1 MIPRQRRLP
10 LEAMGQV
17 SPSLTHHDKHAHL
30 VMSGNEATMNTL
42 RDAGSRF
49 AAWRPLAQRD
59 FRLLWFGQT
68 ISSLGDQFYL
78 VALPWLIL
86 QLTGSGLKLG
96 AVLLAATI
104 PRVAFQ
110 LVGGAV
116 SDRVP
121 PHKLMLASNVLR
133 GVVCA
138 ILTALTILGVLQ
150 LWHLFV
156 LAAAFGTVDAFFYP
170 ALRTFIPNIVQT
182 EQLAPANALLQGAN
196 MLVKFMGPSLAGLI
210 IAGAGIG
217 LAFGFD
223 TVSFFIAALCL
234 VLMNRKSTV
243 ASVSA
248 AMESSASG
256 PLELSGVVNQTAT
269 PKPRLIASIG
279 EGLGYA
285 WRDPVLRSLI
295 IMVAVIEFS
304 FAGPFT
310 IGLAS
315 LAKEKFAGDSTTF
328 GALLSAL
335 GGGLL
340 LGTMLA
346 GGLKTSLRLGTILI
360 PLSVALSVLL
370 LVLGL
375 APNVYLACL
384 LTGTMGAIGGYLQV
398 LIMVWLQT
406 KPDPQ
411 MRGRVFSIVLLCGF
425 GLTPLSYVIAGA
437 LTQISVNF
445 MFIATAAF
453 LLVVTLFC
461 ALSGITR
468 GLSDA

>member
-1 MIPRQRRLP
+1 LAFS
-10 LEAMGQV
+10 EA
-17 SPSLTHHDKHAHL
+17 A
-30 VMSGNEATMNTL
+30 MSTAT
-42 RDAGSRF
+42 RDGGRF

-59 FRLLWFGQT
+59 FRLLWIGQS
-68 ISSLGDQFYL
+68 ISSFGDQFYL

-86 QLTGSGLKLG
+86 QLTGSSLKLG

-116 SDRVP
+116 SDQVP
-121 PHKLMLASNVLR
+121 PHKLMLVSNLLR
-133 GVVCA
+133 GAVCA
-138 ILTALTILGVLQ
+138 ILTALALLGALQ

-170 ALRTFIPNIVQT
+170 ALRTFIPSIVHVD
-182 EQLAPANALLQGAN
+182 QLAPANALLQGSN
-196 MLVKFMGPSLAGLI
+196 MLVKFMGPSVAGLV
-210 IAGAGIG
+210 IAAASIG

-234 VLMNRKSTV
+234 LLMKRKSI
-243 ASVSA
+243 AGADSA
-248 AMESSASG
+248 AAPSSPSSAGGSAEVSEVAG
-256 PLELSGVVNQTAT
+256 KTSA
-269 PKPRLIASIG
+269 PKARLMASIG
-279 EGLGYA
+279 EGLRYTL
-285 WRDPVLRSLI
+285 RDPVIRSLI

-310 IGLAS
+310 VGLAS
-315 LAKEKFAGDSTTF
+315 LANQKFAGGSTIF

-360 PLSVALSVLL
+360 PMSVALSVLL
-370 LVLGL
+370 LLLGL
-375 APNVYLACL
+375 VSNVYLACL
-384 LTGTMGAIGGYLQV
+384 LTATMGAIGGYLQV
-398 LIMVWLQT
+398 LLAVWLQT
-406 KPDPQ
+406 KPEPQ
-411 MRGRVFSIVLLCGF
+411 MRGRVFSVVLLCGF
-425 GLTPLSYVIAGA
+425 GFTPLSYVIAGA
-437 LTQISVNF
+437 LIQISVGF
-445 MFIATAAF
+445 MFIVTAGF
-453 LLVVTLFC
+453 LLLVTFFC
-461 ALSGITR
+461 ALSGLTR

>member
-1 MIPRQRRLP
+1 M
-10 LEAMGQV
+10 AV
-17 SPSLTHHDKHAHL
+17 S
-30 VMSGNEATMNTL
+30 EATMIRATG
-42 RDAGSRF
+42 DSQRF

-59 FRLLWFGQT
+59 FRLLWIGQS

-86 QLTGSGLKLG
+86 QLTGSSLKLG

-104 PRVAFQ
+104 PRIAFQ

-121 PHKLMLASNVLR
+121 PHKLMLVSNVLR
-133 GVVCA
+133 GVVCV
-138 ILTALTILGVLQ
+138 ILTALALLGVLQ

-182 EQLAPANALLQGAN
+182 NQLAPANALLQSSN
-196 MLVKFMGPSLAGLI
+196 MLVKFMGPSLAGLV
-210 IAGAGIG
+210 IAAASIG
-217 LAFGFD
+217 LAFGLD
-223 TVSFFIAALCL
+223 TISFFVAALCL
-234 VLMNRKSTV
+234 VLMKRKSTAV
-243 ASVSA
+243 PVSA
-248 AMESSASG
+248 ASEVSASG
-256 PLELSGVVNQTAT
+256 PTEIGNAVNQTSA
-269 PKPRLIASIG
+269 PKTRLLASIG
-279 EGLGYA
+279 EGLSYTL
-285 WRDPVLRSLI
+285 RDPMIRSLI
-295 IMVAVIEFS
+295 IMVSVVEFS

-310 IGLAS
+310 VGLAA
-315 LAKEKFAGDSTTF
+315 LAKDKFAGGSATF
-328 GALLSAL
+328 GALLSTL

-346 GGLKTSLRLGTILI
+346 GVLKTSLRLGTILI
-360 PLSVALSVLL
+360 PASLAFGVLL

-384 LTGTMGAIGGYLQV
+384 LTATMGAIGGYLQV
-398 LIMVWLQT
+398 LIAVWLQT

-411 MRGRVFSIVLLCGF
+411 MRGRVFSVVLLCGF

-445 MFIATAAF
+445 MFIATAIF
-453 LLVVTLFC
+453 LLVVTVFC
-461 ALSGITR
+461 AFSGIMR
-468 GLSDA
+468 GLREA

>member
-1 MIPRQRRLP
+1 
-10 LEAMGQV
+10 
-17 SPSLTHHDKHAHL
+17 
-30 VMSGNEATMNTL
+30 MNTVTSNS
-42 RDAGSRF
+42 GRF

-59 FRLLWFGQT
+59 FRLLWIGQS

-78 VALPWLIL
+78 VALPWMIL

-96 AVLLAATI
+96 AVLLAATV

-121 PHKLMLASNVLR
+121 PHKLMLVSNILR

-138 ILTALTILGVLQ
+138 ILTALALLGVLQ

-170 ALRTFIPNIVQT
+170 ALRTFIPNTVQAD
-182 EQLAPANALLQGAN
+182 QLAPANALLQGSN
-196 MLVKFMGPSLAGLI
+196 MLVKFMGPSLAGLV
-210 IAGAGIG
+210 IAAAGIG

-223 TVSFFIAALCL
+223 TVSFVIAAFCL
-234 VLMNRKSTV
+234 VLMKRKR
-243 ASVSA
+243 A
-248 AMESSASG
+248 EGPDSSGA
-256 PLELSGVVNQTAT
+256 TAGGDRT
-269 PKPRLIASIG
+269 SPKTKLMASIG
-279 EGLGYA
+279 EGLRYTF
-285 WRDPVLRSLI
+285 RDPVIRSLI
-295 IMVAVIEFS
+295 IMIAVIEFS

-310 IGLAS
+310 VGLAS
-315 LAKEKFAGDSTTF
+315 LANVKFAGGSTTF
-328 GALLSAL
+328 GALLSSL

-346 GGLKTSLRLGTILI
+346 GGLKTSLRLGTILV
-360 PLSVALSVLL
+360 PMSVALSGLL
-370 LVLGL
+370 LILGL
-375 APNVYLACL
+375 VSNVYLACL
-384 LTGTMGAIGGYLQV
+384 VTATMGAIGGYLQV
-398 LIMVWLQT
+398 LLAVWLQT

-411 MRGRVFSIVLLCGF
+411 MRGRVFSVVLLCGF

-445 MFIATAAF
+445 MFIAMAAF
-453 LLVVTLFC
+453 LLVVTAFC
-461 ALSGITR
+461 ALSGLTR
-468 GLSDA
+468 GLREA

>member
-1 MIPRQRRLP
+1 MIASSSIIRL
-10 LEAMGQV
+10 LSGRARK
-17 SPSLTHHDKHAHL
+17 LT
-30 VMSGNEATMNTL
+30 
-42 RDAGSRF
+42 
-49 AAWRPLAQRD
+49 AWRPLAQRD

-68 ISSLGDQFYL
+68 ISFLGDQFYL

-96 AVLLAATI
+96 AVLMAATI

-121 PHKLMLASNVLR
+121 PHKLMLASNMLR

-138 ILTALTILGVLQ
+138 ILTTLTMVGVLQ

-234 VLMNRKSTV
+234 VLMNRKSTGAPV
-243 ASVSA
+243 AA
-248 AMESSASG
+248 ALESSATSTIE
-256 PLELSGVVNQTAT
+256 PSGVVNQTAT
-269 PKPRLIASIG
+269 PKPRLMASIS

-285 WRDPVLRSLI
+285 LRDPMIRSLV

-315 LAKEKFAGDSTTF
+315 LAKDKFAGDSTTF

-340 LGTMLA
+340 LGTMVA

-360 PLSVALSVLL
+360 PLCVALSVLL
-370 LVLGL
+370 LILGL
-375 APNVYLACL
+375 VSNVYLACL

-398 LIMVWLQT
+398 LIAIWLQT

-437 LTQISVNF
+437 LMQISVNF
-445 MFIATAAF
+445 MFIATSAF

-468 GLSDA
+468 GLSEA